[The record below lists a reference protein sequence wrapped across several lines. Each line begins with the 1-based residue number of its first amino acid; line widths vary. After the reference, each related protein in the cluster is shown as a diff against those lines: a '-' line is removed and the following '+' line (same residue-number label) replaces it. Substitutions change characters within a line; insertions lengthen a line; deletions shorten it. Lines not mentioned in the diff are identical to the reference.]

1 MLTGLLLFCLLPVA
15 ASISVLRSLCS
26 CDVVFRH
33 RSAVSYRGGAITMLT
48 GLLLFCLLPVA
59 ASIACVI
66 LVVRQHDDSPS
77 HGHYHGRR

>member
-1 MLTGLLLFCLLPVA
+1 MPTDLLLFW
-15 ASISVLRSLCS
+15 
-26 CDVVFRH
+26 
-33 RSAVSYRGGAITMLT
+33 
-48 GLLLFCLLPVA
+48 LLPVA